1 MSPPSAP
8 KYKVK
13 LSSGRVLGPLDHA
26 RISLFIKK
34 GQITGVETVRLHPDG
49 SWVDIN
55 TVPSLAELL
64 LQNAQRILPDPK
76 PPQFPGLP
84 ETSAIDQAQ
93 VATVALKGPGESE
106 SQESKDPILALLTR
120 TRLKNRKTDPSIPP
134 LLSQEEP
141 ESPRRPPPLDE
152 VERSPKKPPQ
162 RRPPVDPDK
171 TVVDTG
177 EPREEAEP
185 SDPDATVVH
194 LPAKMKAEPEVKES
208 EGTSATGVTRN
219 LSESQVFSNITNQ
232 RTVMMSNP
240 LNKEHWRLADAV
252 RDPRKLPGVMGNSAK
267 SLTKQ
272 IVGLLST
279 LSVIFI
285 IYTLLNLNGNNLN
298 PTDAKWVP
306 VRAKMPILDA
316 GTKDAQ
322 KSTKRYFDA
331 MKYYF
336 LDTVPGYK
344 KAAEILTE
352 SIQFDSSNTKAMAL
366 LASTY
371 LNLIDSSNKDENYFS
386 VISKLIELSRAKD
399 TNLAETVIA
408 DVEFYI
414 TLNKVEAAENRIVE
428 YTKRQAKFGRELFYY
443 LALAFYYRGDAQ
455 SAIRYI
461 SEYSEAQSF
470 SPKVFFLRGMIAEKL
485 GDTTAAQ
492 QEYQKAIKMS
502 STHAKSR
509 LAIANILFAK
519 EQLQNAAVQLEYISQ
534 HPQLLAPKDL
544 ARAYFLHARLSMLS
558 QSLSVAT
565 ADMRRAVKLEP
576 DNHEYL
582 LELYSLLAKSD
593 AKNSEETKF
602 NARMYY
608 FLGEGEKFLKQG
620 KYQEALAQ
628 FLQARQAEDRS
639 PLPLVKI
646 GDMFSRMND
655 LGNAKI
661 NYKMA
666 ADRAPD
672 SINVW
677 SKYMDVLIQS
687 YEWQDAMAAMDK
699 FRRLPVPQSAIDKAA
714 ADMYAKQGA
723 LNEAQMLYQKA
734 MARDVIDQSV
744 YLAYAKVLV
753 EMKNYKEAPFFFALA
768 LRFDPLNIEAWVGT
782 AKCIAATESID
793 FAVSMLEDELKK
805 GTLGRAELLSAIAD
819 LYIQKGAWP
828 QAENYVDQAIAAN
841 PDYPYSY
848 KLKAKIY
855 LNRENT
861 EKGALEKALDAY
873 NSYSNRNASDPS
885 GYLERYRI
893 FVKKADFE
901 KADDELRK
909 IYGIYPKYPN
919 LHFYKGALYSI
930 MGNSQ
935 KSKDEFEI
943 ELKNNPGS
951 VPALIAL
958 GKEYLKI
965 GDPNHAIGLL
975 NKAMQLA
982 PRAAEPKVEL
992 AYANYM
998 AKNYDGAV
1006 ALYNAALRI
1015 DPGNPTLYKR
1025 LGLALRDKGD
1035 PPGAAKAFQKYLEM
1049 EPDAPDRAEFENYR

>member
-26 RISLFIKK
+26 RIALFIKK
-34 GQITGVETVRLHPDG
+34 GQIIGVETVRLHPDG

-55 TVPSLAELL
+55 SVPSLAELL
-64 LQNAQRILPDPK
+64 LQNAQQLLPDPQ
-76 PPQFPGLP
+76 PPKFPG
-84 ETSAIDQAQ
+84 TSLGSSEEVDQAQ
-93 VATVALKGPGESE
+93 IPTVALKKPGHKEPNEESVDEILSRTKTKTRRGP
-106 SQESKDPILALLTR
+106 
-120 TRLKNRKTDPSIPP
+120 TDPTIPP
-134 LLSQEEP
+134 LFSHEVTEGKPVKRSPPRNEVPQKEP
-141 ESPRRPPPLDE
+141 EIDN
-152 VERSPKKPPQ
+152 
-162 RRPPVDPDK
+162 DK

-177 EPREEAEP
+177 RGSEPESDAP
-185 SDPDATVVH
+185 PVDPDATVVH
-194 LPAKMKAEPEVKES
+194 LPAKI
-208 EGTSATGVTRN
+208 GTREIADPNGGTNATSVTQN
-219 LSESQVFSNITNQ
+219 VSESQILANVSNQ
-232 RTVMMSNP
+232 RTVMMTNP
-240 LNKEHWRLADAV
+240 LGKEDWNLADAV
-252 RDPRKLPGVMGNSAK
+252 RDPRKLPTVVGNSARDLVK
-267 SLTKQ
+267 K
-272 IVGLLST
+272 IVGGLAT
-279 LSVIFI
+279 LSILFI
-285 IYTLLNLNGNNLN
+285 IYTLINLNGNNSSPL
-298 PTDAKWVP
+298 DAKWVP
-306 VRAKMPILDA
+306 VRAKMPVFDA
-316 GTKDAQ
+316 GTKDPQ
-322 KSTKRYFDA
+322 KSTKLYFDA
-331 MKYYF
+331 MRYYF

-344 KAAEILTE
+344 KAAELLTE
-352 SIQFDSSNTKAMAL
+352 AAQYDSSNTKALAL

-414 TLNKVEAAENRIVE
+414 TLNKVEAAENRIVDF
-428 YTKRQAKFGRELFYY
+428 TKRQSKFGRELFYY

-461 SEYSEAQSF
+461 SEYSEAQAF

-485 GDTTAAQ
+485 GDNTAAL
-492 QEYQKAIKMS
+492 QEYQKAIKLS
-502 STHAKSR
+502 ATHAKSR
-509 LAIANILFAK
+509 LAIVNILFAQD
-519 EQLQNAAVQLEYISQ
+519 QLQNGALQLEYLTQ
-534 HPQLLAPKDL
+534 HPTLLAPKDL
-544 ARAYFLHARLSMLS
+544 ARAYFLHAKLSMLS

-576 DNHEYL
+576 ENHEYL

-593 AKNSEETKF
+593 PKNTEDTKL

-608 FLGEGEKFLKQG
+608 FLGEGEKFLKVG

-646 GDMFSRMND
+646 GDMFLRMND
-655 LGNAKI
+655 LGSAKS

-672 SINVW
+672 NINVW

-699 FRRLPVPQSAIDKAA
+699 FRKLPVPQSAIDKAA

-723 LNEAQMLYQKA
+723 YNEAQMLYQKA
-734 MARDVIDQSV
+734 MARDVIDPSV

-753 EMKNYKEAPFFFALA
+753 DTKNYKEAPFFFALA
-768 LRFDPLNIEAWVGT
+768 LRFDPLNIDAWVGT
-782 AKCIAATESID
+782 ARCIAETESID
-793 FAVSMLEDELKK
+793 YAVSMLQDELKK
-805 GTLGRAELLSAIAD
+805 GTLGKAELLSAIAE
-819 LYIQKGAWP
+819 LYIQKGSWGP
-828 QAENYVDQAIAAN
+828 AEDYVNQAIAAN
-841 PDYPYSY
+841 PDYPNPY
-848 KLKAKIY
+848 KLKAKIF

-893 FVKKADFE
+893 FVKKGDFE

-909 IYGIYPKYPN
+909 IYAIYPKYPN

-951 VPALIAL
+951 VPALVAL

-965 GDPNHAIGLL
+965 PDPNHAITILT
-975 NKAMQLA
+975 KAMQLA
-982 PRAAEPKVEL
+982 PRAAEPRIEL
-992 AYANYM
+992 AWANYM
-998 AKNYDGAV
+998 AKNYDGAA
-1006 ALYNAALRI
+1006 ALLNSALRI
-1015 DPGNPTLYKR
+1015 DPGNPILYKR
-1025 LGLALRDKGD
+1025 LGLVLRDKGD
-1035 PPGAAKAFQKYLEM
+1035 SPGAAKAFQKYLEM
-1049 EPDAPDRAEFENYR
+1049 EPDASDRAEFENYR